1 MGRPTI
7 AEIDLDALRHN
18 FFQLKAMVG
27 PSVKMLAVVKAN
39 AYGHGAVPVAR
50 ELSQLGIDF
59 LGVACCEEGV
69 TLRQAGIDVPIIILG
84 GIFPDQIEEILRL
97 DCIPV
102 LFDPHIASL
111 LGKAAEKIRRDVKVH
126 LKLDTGMGRVG
137 SLPEQIVEFL
147 TLLREYPS
155 IRLDGLLSHYAES
168 EVEDDSFTR
177 LQMERFQE
185 AARLIASQG
194 FSPSYHHISNSA
206 ALVNGSLEGN
216 LARPGIMFYGAY
228 PHQRFREKI
237 DLRPVMRLKTAI
249 LHVKEVPVG
258 TPISYGRTFVTRRD
272 SIIAT
277 LPIGYADGFRRILSN
292 KGMVLFRGKR
302 LPVVGRVCMDHTM
315 IDVTDAGGA
324 EVGEEVVIIGSQ
336 GEERISAEEVAG
348 WSGTISY
355 EVFCAVG
362 ERVPRGVITSG
373 DRTQ

>member
-27 PSVKMLAVVKAN
+27 PSVKILAVVKAN

-50 ELSQLGIDF
+50 KLSQLGIDF

-84 GIFPDQIEEILRL
+84 GIYPDQIEDILQF

-102 LFDPHIASL
+102 LFDLHIASL
-111 LGKAAEKIRRDVKVH
+111 LGKTAQKINRDVKVH
-126 LKLDTGMGRVG
+126 LKLDTGMGRIG
-137 SLPEQIVEFL
+137 SLPEQIEKFL
-147 TLLREYPS
+147 ALLREYPS

-168 EVEDDSFTR
+168 EAEDDSFTL
-177 LQMERFQE
+177 LQTERFRE
-185 AARLIASQG
+185 AARFIASQG
-194 FSPSYHHISNSA
+194 FPVSCHHISNSA
-206 ALVNGSLEGN
+206 ALFRGPLEGN

-228 PHQRFREKI
+228 PHPRFRGKI

-249 LHVKEVPVG
+249 LHVKKVPVG
-258 TPISYGRTFVTRRD
+258 TPVSYGRTFVTGRD

-292 KGMVLFRGKR
+292 KAMVLFRGKR

-315 IDVTDAGGA
+315 IDVTDAGEA
-324 EVGEEVVIIGSQ
+324 KVGEEVVIIGSQ
-336 GEERISAEEVAG
+336 GEERISAEEVAE

-355 EVFCAVG
+355 EVFCSVG
-362 ERVPRGVITSG
+362 ERVPRRVIASG
-373 DRTQ
+373 DREI